1 MNSDSGLL
9 YCLLVFLIGLWGEA
23 LDQQQRYKDLC
34 SCYEQALEVFPDSEE
49 VHNSLGTHLYRLG

>member
-1 MNSDSGLL
+1 MNSDSKFL

-23 LDQQQRYKDLC
+23 LHQQQRYKDLF

-49 VHNSLGTHLYRLG
+49 VLNSLGTHLYRLG